1 MKVLHIEL
9 GRHVY
14 GGARQVAYLLDRIP
28 DLGGQHTLVCSADA
42 AIGGAVQSKAVRIER
57 LGFRGDADIVFYWRL
72 KRLIRELQP
81 DIVHVHSRRGDFL
94 SIRAACSEG
103 RLCIHSRRVDNPPG
117 WFDLRLKFPQCD
129 AIITISDGIRAVLL
143 KAGVPNA
150 QLRCVLSAVDT
161 TRFRPDIGDPDFR
174 KRFQLPSDALV
185 AAVVA
190 QLIPRKGHQ
199 VLFDALPSVVQR
211 HPRLRV
217 LLFGKGPH
225 EAELRQRVQAAG
237 LQEIVRFVGFH
248 TDMHRILPC
257 VDVVVHPALME
268 GLGVSL
274 LEAAASGVPIIASRA
289 GGMPEIVQSGLN
301 GFLVEPGH
309 ITGVGVALIQLLDD
323 PALRKAQGQA
333 ARQWVIERFGIPTM
347 VEGNHRVYR
356 ELLEARSRASHGGS

>member
-28 DLGGQHTLVCSADA
+28 DLGGEHTLVCASDA
-42 AIGGAVQSKAVRIER
+42 AIAGAVPSKAVRIER
-57 LGFRGDADIVFYWRL
+57 LPFRGDGDILFYWRL
-72 KRLIRELQP
+72 KALLRSIQP

-129 AIITISDGIRAVLL
+129 AIITISDGIRQVLRT
-143 KAGVPNA
+143 AGVPDS

-161 TRFRPDIGDPDFR
+161 ERFRPDAGDPEFR
-174 KRFQLPSDALV
+174 KRFQLEPDALV

-199 VLFDALPSVVQR
+199 VLFDALPGVLAR

-225 EAELRQRVQAAG
+225 EAELRQKVQAAG
-237 LQEIVRFVGFH
+237 LQEVVRFAGFH
-248 TDMHRILPC
+248 TDMDRILPC
-257 VDVVVHPALME
+257 VDVVVHPAWME

-301 GFLVEPGH
+301 GFLVEPGDV
-309 ITGVGVALIQLLDD
+309 TGVANALAQLLDE
-323 PALRKAQGQA
+323 PVLRRAQGQA
-333 ARQWVIERFGIPTM
+333 ARRWVIERFGIPTM
-347 VEGNHRVYR
+347 VQGNHRVYR
-356 ELLEARSRASHGGS
+356 ELLEASPRVSHGGS